1 MLKDQIQND
10 LKNAMKCGDVET
22 LSALRMSLAAINE
35 KEKAK
40 RYNLSKEGLL
50 ESDLVEKS
58 KLTDEEVLDVMF
70 SEVKKR
76 KDSIKEF
83 EKGNR
88 ADLVKKEQAEL
99 SCLMK
104 YLPQPMS
111 QDELRLIVQ
120 NAIDKSGKDFGKIMS
135 LVMPQVK
142 GRADGSQISA
152 IVKEL
157 LQ

>member
-1 MLKDQIQND
+1 
-10 LKNAMKCGDVET
+10 
-22 LSALRMSLAAINE
+22 
-35 KEKAK
+35 
-40 RYNLSKEGLL
+40 
-50 ESDLVEKS
+50 
-58 KLTDEEVLDVMF
+58 
-70 SEVKKR
+70 
-76 KDSIKEF
+76 
-83 EKGNR
+83 
-88 ADLVKKEQAEL
+88 
-99 SCLMK
+99 
-104 YLPQPMS
+104 MS

>member
-1 MLKDQIQND
+1 MFKDQIQDD
-10 LKNAMKCGDVET
+10 LKNAMKGGDTIT
-22 LSALRMSLAAINE
+22 LSVLRMTLSAINE
-35 KEKAK
+35 KEKIK
-40 RYNLSKEGLL
+40 RYNLSKEGLS
-50 ESDLVEKS
+50 EEDLVLKS
-58 KLTDEEVLDVMF
+58 KLNDEEVMDIIF

-88 ADLVKKEQAEL
+88 EDLVSKEKAEL
-99 SCLMK
+99 DCLLK
-104 YLPQPMS
+104 YLPQQMS
-111 QDELRLIVQ
+111 EEELRPIVQ
-120 NAIDKSGKDFGKIMS
+120 KAIDESGKDFGKIMS

-142 GRADGSQISA
+142 GKADGSQISA